1 MAEIIANKRPTH
13 SPIRTRAKRLEK
25 LQSVWGFR
33 CGCSLCRQRAEL
45 SAASDDRIRQIKR
58 IRRQLE
64 DYGAGSS
71 ATPQMADLMVSLYQQ
86 ERLSGSIY
94 EAYTFAAI
102 EWNGAGEPWNAVR
115 YARLAIEAGLASA
128 GPKDRDVVEMV
139 KLADDPWSHWSWM
152 LRTSKRMSW
161 GAMRPVA
168 SKHMRGADD
177 DYDDDDEEV

>member
-1 MAEIIANKRPTH
+1 MPIITATANERPRLN

-25 LQSVWGFR
+25 LSHVWGFK
-33 CGCSLCRQRAEL
+33 CGCSLCTQR
-45 SAASDDRIRQIKR
+45 SDMTSASDERIRQIKR

-64 DYGAGSS
+64 NYEPGSS
-71 ATPQMADLMVSLYQQ
+71 ATPEMADLFVSLYEQ

-102 EWNGAGEPWNAVR
+102 EWNGAGEPWKAVR

-128 GPKDRDVVEMV
+128 GPKDRDVNEMIR
-139 KLADDPWSHWSWM
+139 LADNPWAHWSWM

-161 GAMRPVA
+161 GAMRPVG
-168 SKHMRGADD
+168 SSQPVEEDEDD
-177 DYDDDDEEV
+177 L